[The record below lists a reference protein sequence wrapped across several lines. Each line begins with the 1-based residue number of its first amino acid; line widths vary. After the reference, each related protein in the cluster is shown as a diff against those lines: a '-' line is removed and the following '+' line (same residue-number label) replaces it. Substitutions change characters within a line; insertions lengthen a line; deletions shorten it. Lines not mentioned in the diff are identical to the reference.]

1 MSKEI
6 IYISANLR
14 NTIFGKPVVTQ
25 LKEKLDMNLT
35 TIGGHFGGKDH
46 STVISSIRKIEEAIK
61 EEFLFKK
68 EIEGLRQKI
77 VE

>member
-1 MSKEI
+1 M
-6 IYISANLR
+6 
-14 NTIFGKPVVTQ
+14 
-25 LKEKLDMNLT
+25 DMNLT